1 MEETSKAKWAITLF
15 SEKNILNSPWKLLL
29 RGFVLFFSSKDFLT
43 TRKKTVITQN
53 SSSLDIL
60 DITTCSVKG
69 TDLSLLW
76 PHHSANGCC
85 RNTTGYKWKH
95 SGILT
100 HVFWKTLFGAGG
112 QREGRTGSRAENGSQ
127 GQNHHTLHGRF
138 PPFPSFLP
146 SLHPYLSCVLSDH
159 MSLSVSGGGRV
170 V

>member
-1 MEETSKAKWAITLF
+1 MIGCLIILCGFQEITPGSRKMEETSKAKWAITLF

-100 HVFWKTLFGAGG
+100 HVFWKTLFGAG
-112 QREGRTGSRAENGSQ
+112 ACGSQ
-127 GQNHHTLHGRF
+127 RPWIPLK
-138 PPFPSFLP
+138 LE
-146 SLHPYLSCVLSDH
+146 C
-159 MSLSVSGGGRV
+159 
-170 V
+170 